1 MLWTAFVVALGACLL
16 ASPSKTV
23 AGRGDVRLLGDAH
36 LGLTNRAMKG
46 PTARE
51 SLRAMS
57 ATFRVTFRLRDGVAP
72 TSIRE
77 ALGEEAER

>member
-1 MLWTAFVVALGACLL
+1 MLWTAFVVALGPCLL

-23 AGRGDVRLLGDAH
+23 AGRGDVRLLGGAH

-57 ATFRVTFRLRDGVAP
+57 AAFHVRDGVVP